1 MNVKTYDGIYEL
13 ASVSYWKIGRHYDEG
28 TELNLFVIQP
38 AKDGNEDA
46 LLLTY
51 ADGTSYLLAN
61 VLKENMRD
69 IQDKL
74 YRNESVDLTELFY
87 LYCETDT
94 ECPFFAGTFMIPW
107 KALVESPYQIEK
119 FARNYLIIAL
129 HDCEMSRRITN
140 LKYEELVERFVPDS
154 DTDDLEEVDFE
165 DEVDYDDDEESFY
178 EAEDDEDYFDDDAD
192 MEEELDVD
200 GEVVFPDKDDE
211 EVELDVQG
219 EEVFYE
225 LEGEINPQYQE
236 RLWNPEYCP
245 FS

>member
-1 MNVKTYDGIYEL
+1 MNVKTYSGIYEVTT
-13 ASVSYWKIGRHYDEG
+13 VSFWKIGRHYDEG
-28 TELNLFVIQP
+28 TELNIFIVQP
-38 AKDGNEDA
+38 AKNGNEDA
-46 LLLTY
+46 LLLTF
-51 ADGTSYLLAN
+51 ADGDSYLLAN
-61 VLKENMRD
+61 VPKENMRD

-94 ECPFFAGTFMIPW
+94 ECPFFYGTFMVPW

-165 DEVDYDDDEESFY
+165 DEVECDDDGEEIIY
-178 EAEDDEDYFDDDAD
+178 DTEEDEDYYD
-192 MEEELDVD
+192 EEGEGEVECDVD
-200 GEVVFPDKDDE
+200 GQEIFHYVAGDE
-211 EVELDVQG
+211 ELYENGNDV
-219 EEVFYE
+219 
-225 LEGEINPQYQE
+225 NDNT
-236 RLWNPEYCP
+236 WKPEYCP
-245 FS
+245 FC

>member
-1 MNVKTYDGIYEL
+1 MNVKTYSGIYEL

-28 TELNLFVIQP
+28 TALNLFVIQP

-61 VLKENMRD
+61 VLKENMCD
-69 IQDKL
+69 IQAKL

-154 DTDDLEEVDFE
+154 DTDDSSDEEVDFE
-165 DEVDYDDDEESFY
+165 DEVEFDDDGEEIY
-178 EAEDDEDYFDDDAD
+178 DTEEDEDYYD
-192 MEEELDVD
+192 EEGEGEVECDVD
-200 GEVVFPDKDDE
+200 GQEIFYYVAGDE
-211 EVELDVQG
+211 ELYENGNDVNDNTWKPA
-219 EEVFYE
+219 ED
-225 LEGEINPQYQE
+225 
-236 RLWNPEYCP
+236 CP
-245 FS
+245 FC